1 VKQLLK
7 NVWILV
13 GICTNRISLHVLL
26 DATKI
31 EWKVV
36 VAAAAAAAA
45 AESLIYWAK
54 DMIPGLC
61 DPTNSTC
68 Y

>member
-1 VKQLLK
+1 VK

-13 GICTNRISLHVLL
+13 GICTYRISLHVLL

-36 VAAAAAAAA
+36 AAAAAAAAA
-45 AESLIYWAK
+45 AESLINWAK
-54 DMIPGLC
+54 DLIIL
-61 DPTNSTC
+61 DSATLQTAHVIK
-68 Y
+68 

>member
-1 VKQLLK
+1 M
-7 NVWILV
+7 

-36 VAAAAAAAA
+36 AAAAAAAAAA
-45 AESLIYWAK
+45 AESLINWAK
-54 DMIPGLC
+54 DLIIL
-61 DPTNSTC
+61 DSATLQTAHVIK
-68 Y
+68 